1 VVVVPSNRHHICQQM
16 MIKFP
21 SEEEIQAITEEK
33 LAQFFYNTFKL
44 LQVSWSPTVYS
55 LLPSL

>member
-16 MIKFP
+16 MIKLP

-33 LAQFFYNTFKL
+33 LAQFFYNTFNAPPGFL
-44 LQVSWSPTVYS
+44 VSNSIQS
-55 LLPSL
+55 SS